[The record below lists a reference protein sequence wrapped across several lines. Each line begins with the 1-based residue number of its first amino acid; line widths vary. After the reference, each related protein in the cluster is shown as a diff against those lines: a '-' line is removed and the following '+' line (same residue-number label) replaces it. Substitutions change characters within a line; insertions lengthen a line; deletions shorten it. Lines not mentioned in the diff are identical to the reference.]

1 MTSFR
6 DQLHPTWRDALK
18 DELPWLDALEHKLK
32 GSNFAPKEESILRAF
47 RDPLDNVKV
56 LILGQDPYPN
66 PLHAMGLAFSV
77 SSEVQK
83 LPQSLKNIFTEYVSD
98 TGFPEPKTGDLSP
111 WSNQGVALMNR
122 TLTVEPGVSNSH
134 SKIGWLEFTLR
145 AAHVMAQR
153 SVVAILWGSYAQEL
167 GHLFTNKIE
176 SVHPSPLSA
185 YRGFFGSKPFSR
197 SNLLLEK
204 IGAKTIDWR
213 LP

>member
-1 MTSFR
+1 MTRFR
-6 DQLHPTWRDALK
+6 DQLHPTWCLALK
-18 DELPWLDALEHKLK
+18 DELPLLDALEHKLK
-32 GSNFAPKEESILRAF
+32 GSYFAPKEENILRMF

-98 TGFPEPKTGDLSP
+98 TGFPKPMTGDLSP

-122 TLTVEPGVSNSH
+122 TLTIEPGVSNSH
-134 SKIGWLEFTLR
+134 SKIGWREFTLR

-185 YRGFFGSKPFSR
+185 YRGFFGSKPFSQ

>member
-1 MTSFR
+1 M
-6 DQLHPTWRDALK
+6 
-18 DELPWLDALEHKLK
+18 
-32 GSNFAPKEESILRAF
+32 F

-98 TGFPEPKTGDLSP
+98 TGFPKPMTGDLSP

-122 TLTVEPGVSNSH
+122 TLTIEPGVSNSH
-134 SKIGWLEFTLR
+134 SKIGWREFTLR

-185 YRGFFGSKPFSR
+185 YRGFFGSKPFSQ